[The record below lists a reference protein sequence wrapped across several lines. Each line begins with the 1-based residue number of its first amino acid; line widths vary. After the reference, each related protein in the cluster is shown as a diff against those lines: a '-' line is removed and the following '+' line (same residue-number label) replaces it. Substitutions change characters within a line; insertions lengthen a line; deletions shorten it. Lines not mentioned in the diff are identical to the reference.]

1 MFMIWTSAIASDH
14 LDEWSTIDGKK
25 RRLLSSLAASSHEAS
40 ESLSRALFSRT
51 SHNTKKGDYTEK
63 QPKIALGVLG
73 NGRVLPSG
81 VLAERQAYLFIIQV
95 EYHRT
100 RNRIEQ
106 VPPEGYPDVY
116 LFKLAPCWILDPVA
130 KRT

>member
-73 NGRVLPSG
+73 NGSTAFWCLGEAASLLVYNTGS
-81 VLAERQAYLFIIQV
+81 
-95 EYHRT
+95 
-100 RNRIEQ
+100 
-106 VPPEGYPDVY
+106 VP
-116 LFKLAPCWILDPVA
+116 WNSQ
-130 KRT
+130 